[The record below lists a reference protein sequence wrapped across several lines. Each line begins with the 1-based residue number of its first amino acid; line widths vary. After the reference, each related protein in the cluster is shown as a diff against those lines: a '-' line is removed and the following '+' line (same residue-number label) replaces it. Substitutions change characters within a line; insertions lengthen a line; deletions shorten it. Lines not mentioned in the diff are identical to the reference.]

1 MTTDDA
7 PLKPFSPIAKIK
19 ADGALMNSDYERVA
33 LRLAEGFD
41 FHAAWEAIGR
51 KAENNDQRKYRNK
64 LRQQGVFKNRV
75 RQIMDEREKALAED
89 DVYGEVK
96 FMCNQLYREAM
107 AVGDIGRVQ
116 KAVEMRLQI
125 AKDQAAQRGPS
136 PTAPSAAPAALESAD
151 EATPEASRP
160 VGRPPA
166 DAPQTKSTPS
176 DIRKALLEKAADA
189 APTPVAAE

>member
-75 RQIMDEREKALAED
+75 QQIMDEREKALAED

-125 AKDQAAQRGPS
+125 AKDMAAHRGP
-136 PTAPSAAPAALESAD
+136 PPATPSAAPAVIESDAPA
-151 EATPEASRP
+151 EESRP
-160 VGRPPA
+160 VGRPTVES
-166 DAPQTKSTPS
+166 PQTKSSPA
-176 DIRKALLEKAADA
+176 DLRKQLLEKAADA
-189 APTPVAAE
+189 APTPMAAE